1 MWEIVHGLRLMLTRK
16 EKFRLAGVVIL
27 LSGGALMEI
36 AGLGLLLPLVA
47 AFSKPELFEQNR
59 ALRLFR
65 QLFSGPEKNAAFL
78 CTAAS
83 ICKRK
88 APSLKPPQRSG

>member
-1 MWEIVHGLRLMLTRK
+1 MWEIVQGLRLMLTRK

-47 AFSKPELFEQNR
+47 AFGVACPRSYLSTGRVANLVLLVLEIFLPLMLFVLSR
-59 ALRLFR
+59 IKRGK
-65 QLFSGPEKNAAFL
+65 SG
-78 CTAAS
+78 
-83 ICKRK
+83 
-88 APSLKPPQRSG
+88 